1 MTDARR
7 THSKISRL
15 PESLRAAI
23 HDALIRR
30 GATYDDLTGL
40 VSAWVR
46 DAKVAA
52 ADAPS
57 RAGLARYGKH
67 FLSRMEQLH
76 QAREQ
81 AKAVVANAEEY
92 GMALDEAATNMVL
105 NEIMSIFM
113 SRHPGK
119 PMSPA
124 DIARIAAGLGKL
136 QSSSVQREKLKSDFA
151 RQVNDARIRAVAAAR
166 AEGLSEESAERI
178 GDQIKIYLPDNQRKT
193 AAA

>member
-81 AKAVVANAEEY
+81 ARAVVANAEEY

-113 SRHPGK
+113 SRDPGE
-119 PMSPA
+119 PMDPA
-124 DIARIAAGLGKL
+124 DIARVAAGLGKL

-151 RQVNDARIRAVAAAR
+151 KRAGEAMKKVSAIARKG
-166 AEGLSEESAERI
+166 GLSKSAIETIEREVMTI
-178 GDQIKIYLPDNQRKT
+178 AR
-193 AAA
+193 